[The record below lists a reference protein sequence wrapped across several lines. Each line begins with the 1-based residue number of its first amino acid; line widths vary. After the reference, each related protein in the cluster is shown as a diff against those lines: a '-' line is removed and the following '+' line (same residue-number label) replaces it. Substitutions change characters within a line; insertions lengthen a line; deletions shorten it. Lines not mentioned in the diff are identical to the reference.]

1 MVGLL
6 TLLFILPLALGAG
19 PQEHTGVKP
28 TRHGAGPEPA
38 ADASHEAGGGSGMVG
53 KLINFA
59 ILFGGLFFLLRKPL
73 TAMLAQRTAA
83 VAASLDEARA
93 ARRDAEGRLA
103 EARAK
108 IQALEAELGR
118 LGTEAETE
126 GRREKERIREMAGQ
140 EAERLRTLARLE
152 VEGLL
157 KAGLR
162 DLKAYTAELAASL
175 AEARLKDRL
184 TAEDQA
190 ALIDKSIAKLKS
202 LHEESDSR

>member
-1 MVGLL
+1 V
-6 TLLFILPLALGAG
+6 I
-19 PQEHTGVKP
+19 
-28 TRHGAGPEPA
+28 
-38 ADASHEAGGGSGMVG
+38 S
-53 KLINFA
+53 KLVNFA

-93 ARRDAEGRLA
+93 ARCEAEARLA

-108 IQALEAELGR
+108 VEALEAELVR
-118 LGTEAETE
+118 LRAEAETE
-126 GRREKERIREMAGQ
+126 GRREKERIREMAAQ

-152 VEGLL
+152 VEGHL

-175 AEARLKDRL
+175 AEERLKARL
-184 TAEDQA
+184 TADDQA

-202 LHEESDSR
+202 LHEESDPR